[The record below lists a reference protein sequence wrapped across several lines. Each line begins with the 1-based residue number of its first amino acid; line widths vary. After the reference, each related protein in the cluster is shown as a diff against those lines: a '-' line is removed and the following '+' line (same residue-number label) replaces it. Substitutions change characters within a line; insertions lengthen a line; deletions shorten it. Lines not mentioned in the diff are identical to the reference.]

1 MLLPNTSEILTQTW
15 PLSSRRVSLNML
27 SSSVTLQNAAN
38 TIGNALETE
47 VRLTAFEKANIDEFR
62 KANKATEDINNE
74 HRKWIIFCYIAGKNN
89 VDLPTWPTR
98 DKLLVGQKLIEI
110 VVDTTGYLEVVADY
124 RSHAT
129 KKAIGGAYTYH
140 IIGSEKCL
148 QWIPTKSFSAWRR
161 LDSRQ
166 GRTFGLQTDTP
177 SRELCVQNSSTH
189 HKTRENFQTRSRCR
203 QF

>member
-110 VVDTTGYLEVVADY
+110 VAEATGHLEVVADY

-140 IIGSEKCL
+140 IVGS
-148 QWIPTKSFSAWRR
+148 
-161 LDSRQ
+161 
-166 GRTFGLQTDTP
+166 
-177 SRELCVQNSSTH
+177 
-189 HKTRENFQTRSRCR
+189 
-203 QF
+203 